1 MNRERFEPQGHAGDS
16 FPLTPALSLGERRN
30 IWLRG
35 TRNGGGRCMVPA
47 QARQRKETFR
57 EPQFVAQVSQPA
69 VSPTSSRQ
77 TVRSLDARLMVPVHL
92 RAQKDA
98 VQEAG
103 TEQRAVT
110 TDYTDYTD
118 GEWLLPVSDSWFQGV
133 GEWKTGVFMNRGR
146 LESEWPTGGSFPLTP
161 ALSLGERR
169 NIWLRGIG
177 NGGGRCM
184 VPAQARTWKEAFRE
198 PRRQL
203 HSVGVVF
210 KSGLEPYTARG
221 CSRSFCRL
229 EVGDTAGLETCA
241 TGVGVSEIA

>member
-47 QARQRKETFR
+47 QAR
-57 EPQFVAQVSQPA
+57 
-69 VSPTSSRQ
+69 
-77 TVRSLDARLMVPVHL
+77 
-92 RAQKDA
+92 
-98 VQEAG
+98 
-103 TEQRAVT
+103 
-110 TDYTDYTD
+110 
-118 GEWLLPVSDSWFQGV
+118 
-133 GEWKTGVFMNRGR
+133 
-146 LESEWPTGGSFPLTP
+146 
-161 ALSLGERR
+161 
-169 NIWLRGIG
+169 
-177 NGGGRCM
+177 
-184 VPAQARTWKEAFRE
+184 TWKEAFRE
-198 PRRQL
+198 PRRQV